1 MPREAPVTITVVLI
15 VILGPPFSESVG
27 ESCRLCVR
35 ADNHQLLV
43 DILIHEKIPTA
54 LAEIRKLSRILWKK
68 VGLCLLAVDAARAV
82 FEG

>member
-1 MPREAPVTITVVLI
+1 MTVVLI

-27 ESCRLCVR
+27 EICRLCVR

-43 DILIHEKIPTA
+43 DILIHEQIPTA

-68 VGLCLLAVDAARAV
+68 VGRCRFTADAARAM